1 MARLVVLADKAN
13 GYCFATLRG
22 HTPYPPEVLYSSA
35 ADKDI
40 WASLQVGGRTAH
52 VVHAFFVRHYSRP
65 AGRLRG
71 WDRVPWGQRH
81 VGKRPHGVR
90 GFVR

>member
-22 HTPYPPEVLYSSA
+22 YTPYPPEVLYSSA
-35 ADKDI
+35 DNDI

-52 VVHAFFVRHYSRP
+52 VVLAMRT
-65 AGRLRG
+65 A
-71 WDRVPWGQRH
+71 
-81 VGKRPHGVR
+81 
-90 GFVR
+90 

>member
-52 VVHAFFVRHYSRP
+52 MVLAYGMMSYQRLTPWLGQGQCCGDKAVWGSVRAHGP
-65 AGRLRG
+65 ACR
-71 WDRVPWGQRH
+71 
-81 VGKRPHGVR
+81 
-90 GFVR
+90 